1 MITSMKVIKL
11 TINALFTGLVLVIIP
26 ATALAATATQNQINQ
41 GINDAAGSNQT
52 TSPETTLNSTVTHVV
67 SVLTVVVG
75 VIAVIM
81 IIIAGLRYTASA
93 GNPEAAKEAKN
104 TILYAVIGL
113 VIVAMA
119 QIIVHFVLNRTT

>member
-1 MITSMKVIKL
+1 MKAIKL
-11 TINALFTGLVLVIIP
+11 TINALFTALVLVLIP

>member
-1 MITSMKVIKL
+1 MKAIKL
-11 TINALFTGLVLVIIP
+11 TINALFTALVLVLIP

-52 TSPETTLNSTVTHVV
+52 ASPETTLNSTVTHVV

>member
-1 MITSMKVIKL
+1 MKAIKL
-11 TINALFTGLVLVIIP
+11 TINALFTALVLVLIP

-52 TSPETTLNSTVTHVV
+52 ASPETTLNSTVTHVV

-81 IIIAGLRYTASA
+81 IIIAGLRYTDSA